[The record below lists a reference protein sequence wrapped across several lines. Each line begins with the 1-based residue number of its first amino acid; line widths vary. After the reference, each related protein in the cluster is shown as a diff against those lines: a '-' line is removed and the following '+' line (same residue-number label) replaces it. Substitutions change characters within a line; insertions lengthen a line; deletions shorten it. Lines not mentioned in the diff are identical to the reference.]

1 MPQRPLAALT
11 AVLALA
17 ACSGGDREGVETV
30 ATSTPTTTVDT
41 VSHFT
46 LYYLDGEHLRAT
58 PARLAN
64 AGPTPSE
71 AVAALLANEAGRA
84 SEIPPGTALTHVV
97 VADGTATVD
106 LSREFES
113 GGGSASMQA
122 RVAQVVY
129 TLTQWPWISRVDFE
143 LDGDPVEAIGG
154 EGVPAREVTR
164 ADLIDVL
171 PPIFLDP
178 PLETATSPLSVSG
191 SASVYEG
198 TVSFRLEAD
207 GETLASGF
215 TTAAEGG
222 PGRGDFHAQLEFDVD
237 EPTEATLVAFE
248 RSAADNSETKVA
260 RSSVRLC
267 PSGTTVPC

>member
-30 ATSTPTTTVDT
+30 ATSTPTTVDT

-46 LYYLDGEHLRAT
+46 LYYLDGEHLLAT
-58 PARLAN
+58 PAQLAN

-267 PSGTTVPC
+267 PAGTTVPC